1 MATVES
7 PPAEPSTKGSPGP
20 WILGGIGAAAAI
32 AGGVLYVIG
41 SSDISSAENV
51 CPNRVCVSASAA
63 SQGNNGR
70 TLEKVGVVVGSVGLG
85 TLAAGLIW
93 LFAEK
98 PALPPAPVGRAFV
111 SPVLA
116 PGYAGVEV
124 GSAL

>member
-1 MATVES
+1 ME
-7 PPAEPSTKGSPGP
+7 PPARGSPGP

-32 AGGVLYVIG
+32 GGAVLYVVG
-41 SSDISSAENV
+41 SSNISSALNV
-51 CPNRVCVSASAA
+51 CPTRMACPPSAA

-70 TLEKVGVVVGSVGLG
+70 TLEKVGVAVGSVGLG

-98 PALPPAPVGRAFV
+98 PAAAPALGRGFV